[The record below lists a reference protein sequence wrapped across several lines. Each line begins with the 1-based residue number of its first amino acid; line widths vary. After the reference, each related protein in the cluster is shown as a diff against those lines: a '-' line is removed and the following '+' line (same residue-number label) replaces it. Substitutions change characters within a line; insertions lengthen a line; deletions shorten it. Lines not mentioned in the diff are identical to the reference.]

1 MRNQLIS
8 VSQDFIEFGFCDVM
22 TLSGQKEI
30 EITNKLQT
38 KLSIFWISQKRENLN
53 GEYMTVFSVYP

>member
-1 MRNQLIS
+1 
-8 VSQDFIEFGFCDVM
+8 M

-30 EITNKLQT
+30 EIINKLQT